1 MTLNVGVL
9 YVVATPIGN
18 LEDISARAVRILQ
31 EVDCIAAEDTRTSLK
46 LLRHLG
52 IEKTMLA
59 YHEHNEAAQTEKL
72 STMLS
77 EGKSIALI
85 SDAGTPLISDP
96 GYVLVKHLINKGFSV
111 VPIPGP
117 SALIAALSVSGMA
130 TDRFAF
136 EGFLPAKTHARTEK
150 LKSLATETRTL
161 VFYESRH
168 RIQASLADIA
178 MVLPGREITVCREL
192 TKRFETIFYGTTAE
206 VLEWIE
212 LKDQQ
217 KGEFV
222 LILSGS
228 NEEISDAELQ
238 AQRQLEV
245 LLHYLGPSQ
254 AAAAVAQL
262 SGMKKKPLY
271 QMALAL
277 QNNLQRDE

>member
-59 YHEHNEAAQTEKL
+59 YHEHNEAVQTEKL

-206 VLEWIE
+206 VLEWFAN
-212 LKDQQ
+212 KDQQ